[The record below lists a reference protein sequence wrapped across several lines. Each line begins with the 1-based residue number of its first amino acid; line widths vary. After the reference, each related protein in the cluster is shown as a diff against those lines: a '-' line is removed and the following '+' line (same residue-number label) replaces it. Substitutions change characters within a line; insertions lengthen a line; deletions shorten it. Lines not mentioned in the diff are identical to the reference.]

1 MKRIAVAGGIGAG
14 KSEVSARLNA
24 LGWLVVDA
32 DVIARRI
39 TTSGEPAWC
48 ALRDAFGDAVLDADG
63 EIDRVFLAD
72 VVFHDPMA
80 LARLNRITHGPIG
93 VEMLR
98 QLHESEGPAAFVAIP
113 LFRPEHRE
121 LLSLDAVWAVLAE
134 PETALERLCSQR
146 GFTELDARARLAAQM
161 TNEERAAIVDRV
173 IWNEGTLEELYRQI
187 DDALRDEGLA
197 NG

>member
-1 MKRIAVAGGIGAG
+1 VKRIAVAGGIGAG

-72 VVFHDPMA
+72 VVFHDPFA

-98 QLHESEGPAAFVAIP
+98 QLDESEGPVAFVVIP

-121 LLSLDAVWAVLAE
+121 LLSLDAVWAVLVE
-134 PETALERLCSQR
+134 SETALERLRSQR

-161 TNEERAAIVDRV
+161 TNEERSAIVDRV

-197 NG
+197 GG